1 MASGSADKIVKLWS
15 FVDNTL
21 IKTYKYSGYVYD
33 VVFSN
38 DGNLLA
44 FGGRGDCSIKLIDI
58 SDLQKNE
65 VIS

>member
-1 MASGSADKIVKLWS
+1 LASGSADKIVKLWS
-15 FVDNTL
+15 LVDNTL

-44 FGGRGDCSIKLIDI
+44 FGGDNYSIKLIDI